1 MSAFTLRRAFRALP
15 VLAAILAA
23 TSTLP
28 ALAQQHAHTH
38 GRMSLD
44 VAVDAQTVTLAIE
57 SPLDGFL
64 GFERAPR
71 TDAERKRVSDMVAR
85 LNAANQLFVPD
96 PAAECTLSSVTMS
109 SAALG
114 LGEQKKDDD
123 HAHGH
128 DHDDK
133 KHADG
138 QKGHAEDEHADI
150 DVDIVFNC
158 AKATQARFIDVKLFD
173 AFKRIRAI
181 DAQVATPQGQF
192 KRSLRPDAS
201 RLNLVR

>member
-1 MSAFTLRRAFRALP
+1 MSAFTLRRALRALP
-15 VLAAILAA
+15 ILAVMSA
-23 TSTLP
+23 LP

-44 VAVDAQTVTLAIE
+44 VAVDAQTLTLAIE
-57 SPLDGFL
+57 SPLDSFL

-71 TDAERKRVSDMVAR
+71 TDAERQRVSDMVAR
-85 LNAANQLFVPD
+85 LNAAQQLFVPD
-96 PAAECTLSSVTMS
+96 PAAECTLSSVTLS

-114 LGEQKKDDD
+114 LGDPKKEDD
-123 HAHGH
+123 HPHGH
-128 DHDDK
+128 GHDDK
-133 KHADG
+133 KRPDG
-138 QKGHAEDEHADI
+138 KKDHAEDEHADI
-150 DVDIVFNC
+150 DVDIVFQC

-192 KRSLRPDAS
+192 KRGMRPDAA

>member
-1 MSAFTLRRAFRALP
+1 
-15 VLAAILAA
+15 
-23 TSTLP
+23 
-28 ALAQQHAHTH
+28 
-38 GRMSLD
+38 MSLD
-44 VAVDAQTVTLAIE
+44 VAVDAQTLTLAIE

-85 LNAANQLFVPD
+85 LNAAQQLFVPD

-109 SAALG
+109 SAVLG
-114 LGEQKKDDD
+114 LGEPKKEED
-123 HAHGH
+123 HPQGHGH
-128 DHDDK
+128 DDTK
-133 KHADG
+133 RADG
-138 QKGHAEDEHADI
+138 KKGHADDDHADI

-158 AKATQARFIDVKLFD
+158 AKASQARFIDVKLFD

-192 KRSLRPDAS
+192 KRNLRPDAA

>member
-1 MSAFTLRRAFRALP
+1 MSDITLRRALKALP
-15 VLAAILAA
+15 VLAALSA
-23 TSTLP
+23 LP

-38 GRMSLD
+38 GRMTLD
-44 VAVDAQTVTLAIE
+44 VAVDEKTLTLEIE

-85 LNAANQLFVPD
+85 LNAAQQLFVPD
-96 PAAECTLSSVTMS
+96 PAAECTLATVTME

-114 LGEQKKDDD
+114 LGEPKKDGE
-123 HAHGH
+123 HAKAH

-133 KHADG
+133 KRPDG
-138 QKGHAEDEHADI
+138 KKGHAEDEHADI

-181 DAQVATPQGQF
+181 DAQIATPQGQF
-192 KRSLRPDAS
+192 KRSLRPDAA